1 MFAGYMFARLWCRAG
16 MNLCSY
22 YPVNSGMIETSSSIL
37 TDGQGNKVLSFT
49 VGANDYTVFSST
61 DRQYI
66 VAKGAVTHIIED
78 PDLVSRILAK
88 YSPSKN

>member
-1 MFAGYMFARLWCRAG
+1 
-16 MNLCSY
+16 MNLCIHY
-22 YPVNSGMIETSSSIL
+22 LVNSVMIETSGSIM
-37 TDGQGNKVLSFT
+37 TDERGNKVLSFT
-49 VGANDYTVFSST
+49 VGANDYTVFSSI

-78 PDLVSRILAK
+78 ADLVSRILAK